1 MINLSWMMT
10 ENSLSVIFLDTGNAH
25 SIDRTHENWD
35 AIVEKLKS
43 EDYTGLEDLISV
55 KGKIAS
61 YVSDSQ
67 NVEVVDDGVKYKGRY
82 IDNYL
87 TQKILSFMKNDYP
100 VKPLLN
106 FFEKVM
112 KNPSKRSVDQLYKF
126 LEHGNMPLTPDGNF
140 LGYKAVR
147 EDWKDYY
154 SGRYDNS
161 PGKSVQMERNEVCD
175 DPNLGCSR
183 GLHVGT
189 ISYARDYGKPGG
201 RIIIVEVD
209 PSNCVSVPHDCN
221 HEKLRTSEYFVVKEF
236 ERILETDYDEE
247 YSSEDDNSEE
257 RSTELQIEIDSLR
270 QDLSD
275 PELLIDEVQSIIDEI
290 RQLEDELNSL

>member
-1 MINLSWMMT
+1 MT

-161 PGKSVQMERNEVCD
+161 PGKPVQMERNEVCD